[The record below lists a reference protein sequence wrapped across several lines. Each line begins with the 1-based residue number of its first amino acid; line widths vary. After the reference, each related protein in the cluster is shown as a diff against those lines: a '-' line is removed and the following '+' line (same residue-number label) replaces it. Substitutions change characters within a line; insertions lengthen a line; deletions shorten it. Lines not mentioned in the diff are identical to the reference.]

1 MARVEEDV
9 TLIDQDASSILR
21 MVLIEIA
28 TGKRDPAVVRDVHAS
43 CTSFGLSATCDVEPD
58 KVHFNRRWWPSIA
71 PHIQHARFPF
81 TRICVEHDRPEH
93 LSFDDDV
100 ARDGER

>member
-58 KVHFNRRWWPSIA
+58 KAHFA
-71 PHIQHARFPF
+71 ALYVQHAPPAGAC
-81 TRICVEHDRPEH
+81 TISTDICVEHDRPKH